1 MNNINNLKTLSQKL
15 NALNSNSYT
24 LNEKYHGQ
32 IFKIETKTGTTK
44 KGAPYQQW
52 YFFVQDQS
60 GAIILNAVVRNLN
73 NRHNE
78 QTITF
83 CNRLQV
89 GDQISFS
96 GQAKKDH
103 FSKHQD

>member
-1 MNNINNLKTLSQKL
+1 MNNNNLKTLNQKL

-60 GAIILNAVVRNLN
+60 GAIILNATVWNL
-73 NRHNE
+73 HN
-78 QTITF
+78 QHNIPTINF
-83 CNRLQV
+83 CNNLQV
-89 GDQISFS
+89 GDQVSFS

-103 FSKHQD
+103 FSKLQD